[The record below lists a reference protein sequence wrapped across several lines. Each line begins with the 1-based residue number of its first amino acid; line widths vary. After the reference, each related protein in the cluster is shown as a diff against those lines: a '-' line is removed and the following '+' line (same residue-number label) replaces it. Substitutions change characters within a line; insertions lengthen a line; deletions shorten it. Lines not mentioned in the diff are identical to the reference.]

1 MPRAGLSRDA
11 VVALAV
17 DLVAGSWAGPAELS
31 LAAVAARAGVT
42 TPGLYKHVGSL
53 ADLRAEVA
61 LVAVREL
68 TSACTVAAGG
78 RAGEDGLRA
87 LAHAVR
93 AFAAERPGLYA
104 AAQVDAA
111 GGGTPELAAAA
122 SELVGLFTGV
132 LEDFALPRGLRVDAV
147 RTVRAAVHGFVVLQA
162 QGGFRLP
169 DDPDRSVETLLDVL
183 VAGLRSLGGRAVPGD
198 R

>member
-1 MPRAGLSRDA
+1 MPRAGLSREA

-17 DLVAGSWAGPAELS
+17 DLVAGSWTGPAELS
-31 LAAVAARAGVT
+31 LAAVAARAGVS

-53 ADLRAEVA
+53 ADLRAEVT

-68 TSACTVAAGG
+68 TRACTAAAGG
-78 RAGEDGLRA
+78 RTGEEALRA

-93 AFAAERPGLYA
+93 AFAVERPGLYA

-111 GGGTPELAAAA
+111 GAGTPELAAAA
-122 SELVGLFTGV
+122 SGLVGVFTGV
-132 LEDFALPRGLRVDAV
+132 LDGFGLPPERHVDAV

-183 VAGLRSLGGRAVPGD
+183 VAGLRSLGCPRTGR
-198 R
+198 